1 MDMTQIDEKWLEIP
15 KARRTRGKKSLVSIS
30 NTGRYKRADGTLGI
44 LELRHSVRSY
54 GVLKR
59 CSRIIAENFL
69 ITVRRPDQVFVDH
82 ITHNPTEYN
91 VNDVRNLRWCT
102 KKENSN
108 FEEARENISKS
119 LKGLFE
125 GEKNPRYGKGYQF
138 EGDKNPNWKG
148 DDVCIPHA
156 YMRALKLY
164 KDGKI
169 SEEEF
174 QPYRDKLQDFRRQR
188 KMATKTSSDS

>member
-1 MDMTQIDEKWLEIP
+1 MTQIDEQWVDIP
-15 KARRTRGKKSLVSIS
+15 KARKTRGKKSLVSIS
-30 NTGRYKRADGTLGI
+30 NTGKYRRADGTVGI

-54 GVLKR
+54 GTLKR

-69 ITVRRPDQVFVDH
+69 ITARRPDQVFVDH
-82 ITHNPTEYN
+82 ITHTPTEYM

-108 FEEARENISKS
+108 FEEARENISNS

-125 GEKNPRYGKGYQF
+125 GEKNPMYGKWYLR
-138 EGDKNPNWKG
+138 EGEKNPHWKG
-148 DDVCIPHA
+148 YDVCIPHA

-164 KDGKI
+164 KAGEI
-169 SEEEF
+169 TEYEL
-174 QPYRDKLQDFRRQR
+174 QQYRDQLQEFRRQR
-188 KMATKTSSDS
+188 KIAKKTSGDS